1 MFFQT
6 LLTLGKIY
14 YCNFLLENLNILKSW
29 EQIKGAKKPVKKTS
43 AKILFILE
51 SKIKALPSEKL
62 LNKIWIQLRVPH
74 KKLPKEQIKP
84 YLKCPTKISLCNL
97 ILPNKNPQQIKPGI

>member
-1 MFFQT
+1 MFFKI

-14 YCNFLLENLNILKSW
+14 YYIFLLENINNLKSW
-29 EQIKGAKKPVKKTS
+29 EQIKGAKKPVKKTC
-43 AKILFILE
+43 AKILLMLE
-51 SKIKALPSEKL
+51 IKIETLPSEKL

-84 YLKCPTKISLCNL
+84 YLKCPNKILLCNL
-97 ILPNKNPQQIKPGI
+97 ILPKKNPQNIKPGI